1 MQSTG
6 KNTFFGKTATM
17 LQSADGLGHLQRI
30 LMSIVVALVVISLV
44 LCVTMLIYLM
54 VYGKE
59 SLKEA
64 LTFVVVVLVVSIP
77 IAIEIVCTTTL
88 AIGSRQVCV
97 CGGVCA
103 RGGGLVGWCEG
114 EGGGTEADAHVFVG
128 LGGRVSLRA
137 AQQQGTACDMHTT
150 RRNVAPNRRCCC
162 PLLSCSCP
170 PTERLSPAW
179 RPLRRWLA

>member
-1 MQSTG
+1 VTAPQSSQQSCARLRLDSTLQHPTTLAYLLVAASPPSDYPGSLASLLPAVCCLSALQSTG

-30 LMSIVVALVVISLV
+30 LMSIVIALVVISLV
-44 LCVTMLIYLM
+44 LCITMLIYLM

-88 AIGSRQVCV
+88 AIGSRQV
-97 CGGVCA
+97 GVCLWV
-103 RGGGLVGWCEG
+103 GCVLVVEI
-114 EGGGTEADAHVFVG
+114 A
-128 LGGRVSLRA
+128 
-137 AQQQGTACDMHTT
+137 
-150 RRNVAPNRRCCC
+150 
-162 PLLSCSCP
+162 
-170 PTERLSPAW
+170 
-179 RPLRRWLA
+179 